1 MDTYFYHQIIRKTV
15 IGFGTLFN
23 NIKVKHSDANGTG
36 VSMLKV
42 PLSYAPT
49 QKFLARSRQE
59 SLNKKVEVNVP
70 RMSFEMTGISYDP
83 SRKTG
88 ITQTFKSFP
97 SSDGKLLKKV
107 YMPVPYNLSFEL
119 NLYSKLNDDALQV
132 LEQILPFFQ
141 PSLNI
146 TIDLISSIGEKK
158 DVPVVLENI
167 SQRDDYEGDFE
178 SRRTIIYTLR
188 FTAKTHLFGPVADTT
203 DGLIKKVIVDTYGST
218 EVKTAQRNY
227 RYTVTPRAVKDYND
241 DNTTVLDGA
250 INTEVGK
257 ITVSDASELTVGTRI
272 RIDGENMYIK
282 QIESNVLYVV
292 RGYDETPIQSHEHAA
307 SVDVLN
313 ALDDALIEPEDDFGF
328 NETTTFYDIGGEFVP
343 EQSTG
348 RDPII

>member
-23 NIKVKHSDANGTG
+23 NIRVKHSDANGTG

-227 RYTVTPRAVKDYND
+227 RYTATPRAVKDYDD
-241 DNTTVLDGA
+241 DNTTVLNGA

-282 QIESNVLYVV
+282 QIESNDLYVV